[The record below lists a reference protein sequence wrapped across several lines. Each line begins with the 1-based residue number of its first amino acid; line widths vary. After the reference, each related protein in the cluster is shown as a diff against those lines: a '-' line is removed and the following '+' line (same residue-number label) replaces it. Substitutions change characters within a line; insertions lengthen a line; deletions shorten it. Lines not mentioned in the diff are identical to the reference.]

1 MLDKLREQRDA
12 IQSETSVSVLLPV
25 YFPDSSI
32 EAGRLLR
39 RALESVLDQRFP
51 GEFEIVIVD
60 DGSPTPISS
69 LMDVVGPTLA
79 SRARWIRYERN
90 QGLVYALNTGLREAR
105 FPWIARLDADDR
117 WGSGKIEKQFALIA
131 DDPDLTIIGTG
142 MTRVRPD
149 GTVVEQHIRPGSWH
163 GVLQFFRDIGCPF
176 PHGSV
181 VARRSIWRL
190 LGGYPHDPT
199 FSHCEDFAL
208 WGKWLR
214 FFKPAMI
221 EELLYDYTVSAESV
235 SNRFSAQQVQASGLV
250 HGAFVRLDLVDVIPN
265 ALSNLAQALGVS
277 VMQAG
282 VLAYRMWHYRIAA
295 KLPVEVVPMLRLLM
309 PDRNIELVSDKKHAA
324 LSLTHVLK
332 DFESPALPNRA
343 VHTVIVAR

>member
-1 MLDKLREQRDA
+1 MLDRQFEQHGA
-12 IQSETSVSVLLPV
+12 VQPEASVSVLLPV
-25 YFPDSSI
+25 YFPDASV

-51 GEFEIVIVD
+51 GELEVLIVD
-60 DGSPTPISS
+60 DGSPTPIAS

-79 SRARWIRYERN
+79 SRARWIRYGHN
-90 QGLVYALNTGLREAR
+90 QGLVHALNTGLREAR

-117 WGSGKIEKQFALIA
+117 WCAGKIEKQFALI
-131 DDPDLTIIGTG
+131 DTDPDLTIVGTG

-149 GTVVEQHIRPGSWH
+149 GTVVDQHVRPGSWH

-181 VARRSIWRL
+181 LARRSIWRL
-190 LGGYPHDPT
+190 LGGYPHDPA

-208 WGKWLR
+208 WGTWLR

-221 EELLYDYTVSAESV
+221 EELLYDYTVSSDSV
-235 SNRFSAQQVQASGLV
+235 SNRFSAQQIQASGLV

-265 ALSNLAQALGVS
+265 ALSNLAQALGIS

-282 VLAYRMWHYRIAA
+282 VLAYRMWHYRIAV
-295 KLPVEVVPMLRLLM
+295 KLPIEVVPMLRLLM
-309 PDRNIELVSDKKHAA
+309 PDRGIELAPGTRHGA
-324 LSLTHVLK
+324 LSLVQVLK
-332 DFESPALPNRA
+332 DFGSPAVPGRSFD
-343 VHTVIVAR
+343 TVLVAR